1 MVNRISSLILFIFL
15 LSNRSIAQSDTNFL
29 YLDFLELSIEDS
41 TENLLSFKFENATD
55 TLSFSNVL
63 ACKMIGISR
72 KSECRLI
79 VTTNK
84 SVVILENI
92 NEYLSFPEA
101 KHFISIILP
110 TNHSSCVEATYF
122 NPDGAI
128 LLHSQTMRQLQSR
141 DCIMVE
147 AGPSGYAD
155 FKKFETNY
163 VLD

>member
-1 MVNRISSLILFIFL
+1 MAHRISILILFISL

-41 TENLLSFKFENATD
+41 TEFLISVKFENATD
-55 TLSFSNVL
+55 TLSFNNVL

-72 KSECRLI
+72 KSECRLKL
-79 VTTNK
+79 TTNK
-84 SVVILENI
+84 SVVILEDI
-92 NEYLSFPEA
+92 NEYLSFHEA
-101 KHFISIILP
+101 KHVISIFLP
-110 TNHSSCVEATYF
+110 TNHSSCIEATYL
-122 NPDGAI
+122 NPDGSI

-141 DCIMVE
+141 DCIIVE
-147 AGPSGYAD
+147 AGPSGNAD

>member
-1 MVNRISSLILFIFL
+1 MVNRISILIFSIFI
-15 LSNRSIAQSDTNFL
+15 LSTRSIAQSDTNFL

-41 TENLLSFKFENATD
+41 TENLLSLKFENATD

-101 KHFISIILP
+101 KHFISIMLP
-110 TNHSSCVEATYF
+110 TNHSSCLQATYTQ
-122 NPDGAI
+122 PDGS
-128 LLHSQTMRQLQSR
+128 HTQTWSTFDLQ
-141 DCIMVE
+141 DCIIVE
-147 AGPSGYAD
+147 AGPTGYAD
-155 FKKFETNY
+155 FKKFKPNY

>member
-1 MVNRISSLILFIFL
+1 MVNRISILIFSIFI
-15 LSNRSIAQSDTNFL
+15 LSTRSIAQSDTNFL

-41 TENLLSFKFENATD
+41 TENLLSLKFENATD

-92 NEYLSFPEA
+92 NEYLSFPKA

-110 TNHSSCVEATYF
+110 TNHSSCVEVTYSQ
-122 NPDGAI
+122 PDGS
-128 LLHSQTMRQLQSR
+128 HTQTWSAVDPK